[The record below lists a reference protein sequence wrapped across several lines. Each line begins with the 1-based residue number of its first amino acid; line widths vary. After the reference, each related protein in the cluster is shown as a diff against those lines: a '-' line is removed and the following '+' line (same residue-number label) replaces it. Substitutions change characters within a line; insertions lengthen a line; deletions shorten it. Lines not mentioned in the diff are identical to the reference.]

1 MKKKKISKNNFL
13 TIVFVLLCGC
23 FICGCSSK
31 KTKIVWYI
39 SEPESYGVE
48 KGEIAAYQEIETEC
62 FKLFNE
68 RLEELNIPAK
78 VVFKYMP
85 DRYEGK
91 SEDFES
97 GDLFEKEFLFQ
108 TKLIENLTEKDADA
122 DIVGFSPLE
131 FEKFLE
137 LDQYLEEE
145 ENKKVF
151 NAIPET
157 VWKANAINQKTYQ
170 IPRGNASVSELTY
183 TFYRPFIE
191 KYQINLDE
199 EEIKKM
205 TPEEVIQHF
214 KPYFEK
220 EHLLEGKYY
229 LTSAT
234 DLRYMGYLQ
243 KRYIPVISN
252 SRDCNLAIDVQEKKI
267 VSLLDTPEM
276 KKMLEINQWIYTEDL
291 DAHIE
296 RQYRNGIPI
305 FRITDIPTI
314 EELTQEKETEW
325 IEIALGNRTV
335 VGSFGNGVLKSSDEK
350 ELAVRVLAASM
361 YDEELTNIMIYGVPD
376 KEYQLVDG
384 HAVYQN
390 NQIISSMGSFK
401 SIGNNRIAYPN
412 DLEVKEKAKITKK
425 LLETTPVQSY
435 KNFTPVLDENLF
447 KKISKIVGIYN
458 DMKSKTEYEEIP
470 DFETFIQEQKERLK
484 EEGVTEVILELQNQL
499 DGWKE

>member
-1 MKKKKISKNNFL
+1 MF
-13 TIVFVLLCGC
+13 LCGC
-23 FICGCSSK
+23 LICGCSSK

-48 KGEIAAYQEIETEC
+48 KGEIAAYREIETEC

-131 FEKFLE
+131 FEEFLE

-151 NAIPET
+151 NVIPET

-191 KYQINLDE
+191 KYQINLAE

-220 EHLLEGKYY
+220 ERLLEGKYY

-252 SRDCNLAIDVQEKKI
+252 SRDCNLAIDIQEKKI
-267 VSLLDTPEM
+267 VSLLDTSEM

-291 DAHIE
+291 DAHME
-296 RQYRNGIPI
+296 RQYRNGIPFGFCGWI
-305 FRITDIPTI
+305 FGGKC
-314 EELTQEKETEW
+314 L
-325 IEIALGNRTV
+325 
-335 VGSFGNGVLKSSDEK
+335 VL
-350 ELAVRVLAASM
+350 
-361 YDEELTNIMIYGVPD
+361 I
-376 KEYQLVDG
+376 
-384 HAVYQN
+384 
-390 NQIISSMGSFK
+390 
-401 SIGNNRIAYPN
+401 
-412 DLEVKEKAKITKK
+412 DL
-425 LLETTPVQSY
+425 
-435 KNFTPVLDENLF
+435 FF
-447 KKISKIVGIYN
+447 
-458 DMKSKTEYEEIP
+458 
-470 DFETFIQEQKERLK
+470 
-484 EEGVTEVILELQNQL
+484 
-499 DGWKE
+499 